1 MKTKPENNRL
11 ENFLSDIK
19 NGLFQIPVFQ
29 RDFVWSNGQ
38 IIDLFDSILKG
49 YPIGSLIVWQPK
61 GDTFDTID
69 ELAKVK
75 VNSNEMNI
83 PPRYV
88 LDGRQRITALIGSL
102 DDSGEFSTKLFV
114 DLNDEEMRPFFKS
127 NTTRENLRYISLH
140 DAYDSFSLLDYLMK
154 LKQSKLSQERQKV
167 YAEKAKRINRDL
179 KDYEIGYTVVMDGSL
194 EEAEEIFSRLN
205 SKSTPIS
212 LDFMIQARMYDT
224 NTKFLFSN
232 SITDIKDSLVQY
244 NFDTLKRDIILKCV
258 YNHTGTPFIDGKIAQ
273 LTNGIDGSHLQDIMY
288 KVKREVTL
296 AVIFLSYGC
305 GVIDFKL
312 LPYGYQL
319 IMLSGF
325 FHNNPQPQ
333 ISQLLELR
341 KWFFFTTYC
350 RYFTNTSLSIIRE
363 DIRRFLDYSIGDRDK
378 PIDYDGTYDLTLP
391 ESINLGNV
399 RSRIFIASY
408 ILNRHLNNQGTL
420 KVWTLYPESVKHVGN
435 TFVYVNTDEI
445 KPIALLNSSKLLE
458 HGITSQIMECYNNN
472 DIEGF
477 ISQRSEYL
485 LDKETHL
492 FHKIMNL
499 QEDAE
504 IIRAYSK
511 IDEYLRNIIS

>member
-61 GDTFDTID
+61 GDTFETID
-69 ELAKVK
+69 ELAQVK
-75 VNSNEMNI
+75 VNSTETNV
-83 PPRYV
+83 PPCYV
-88 LDGRQRITALIGSL
+88 LDGRQRITALIGTL

-127 NTTRENLRYISLH
+127 TTTRDNLRYISLH

-224 NTKFLFSN
+224 NSKFLFGN

-258 YNHTGTPFIDGKIAQ
+258 YNHTETPFIDGKITL
-273 LTNGIDGSHLQDIMY
+273 LTNWKGSELRDIMLN
-288 KVKREVTL
+288 VKREVTL
-296 AVIFLSYGC
+296 AVIFLYYGC
-305 GVIDFKL
+305 GIIDFKL
-312 LPYGYQL
+312 LPYNYQL
-319 IMLSGF
+319 IMLCMF
-325 FHNNPQPQ
+325 FHTNPQPK

-341 KWFFFTTYC
+341 KWFFYTTYC

-363 DIRRFLDYSIGDRDK
+363 DIRRFLDYSTGHQAN
-378 PIDYDGTYDLTLP
+378 PIDYEDKYDLLPP
-391 ESINLGNV
+391 ESINFYNV
-399 RSRIFIASY
+399 RSKICIASY
-408 ILNRHLNNQGTL
+408 ILNRNIKKQEFL
-420 KVWTLYPESVKHVGN
+420 KVCPLYPEYGKSVGN
-435 TFVYVNTDEI
+435 TFIYVNTDEI
-445 KPIALLNSSKLLE
+445 KPLSQQDSTKLLE
-458 HGITSQIMECYNNN
+458 YGITPHIMEYYNNN

-485 LDKETHL
+485 LEKETNL
-492 FHKIMNL
+492 FTKVMNL
-499 QEDAE
+499 QEDDE
-504 IIRAYSK
+504 IELAYSK
-511 IDEYLRNIIS
+511 IGEYLQNNIS